1 MTLIV
6 FRASHK
12 IYIVCFQVFNTADIV
27 LELDSVVDK
36 VLLVHKLDL
45 ECKLV
50 QADKALASASA
61 SVSAVD
67 HLPEDKADASPDK
80 VGSVLEALMDRQ
92 ARVDRQ
98 VVVVYNVAAQ
108 VTNIL
113 VDRCCVVLDRCSSSC
128 RCRENQLHCQIHCTL
143 CIVNML

>member
-1 MTLIV
+1 M
-6 FRASHK
+6 
-12 IYIVCFQVFNTADIV
+12 

-61 SVSAVD
+61 SASAVD

-80 VGSVLEALMDRQ
+80 VGSVLEALM
-92 ARVDRQ
+92 DRQ